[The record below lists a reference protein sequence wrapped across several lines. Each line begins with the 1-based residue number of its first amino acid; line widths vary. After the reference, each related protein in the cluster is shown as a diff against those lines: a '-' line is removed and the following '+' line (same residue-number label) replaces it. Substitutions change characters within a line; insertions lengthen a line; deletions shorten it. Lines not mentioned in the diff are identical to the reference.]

1 MSEPVL
7 ASVDRGVARI
17 ELNAPEQGNAL
28 GAELAEGLREA
39 VSGIAAR
46 SDLRAVLLTGRG
58 RSFCVGGDINGFR
71 SDLSALSDSL
81 GRSLSQLNATISQL
95 ADLPVPV
102 VTAVN
107 GSLGGGGIGL
117 ALCGD
122 IVLAADTAK
131 LRGGYTGIG
140 LTPDVGS
147 SLLLVQRVGLPRAK
161 RILFLNEPLDAAT
174 CEAWGLFDE
183 VHPEAQLSDRAEVL
197 VEQLRRSAT
206 GAIGRTKRLLHQAWR
221 ASMDEQLAAERRGMM
236 ASGGGAEAREGIAAF
251 LEKRAPDFNGAA

>member
-7 ASVDRGVARI
+7 ANVDRGVARI
-17 ELNAPEQGNAL
+17 ELNQPERGNAL
-28 GAELAEGLREA
+28 GTDLAEALCEA
-39 VSGIAAR
+39 VSRVAAR
-46 SDLRAVLLTGRG
+46 SDIRAVLLTGRG
-58 RSFCVGGDINGFR
+58 KAFCVGGDINRFR
-71 SDLSALSDSL
+71 SDLSDLPASL
-81 GRSLSQLNATISQL
+81 GRSLSRLNATIAEL

-107 GSLGGGGIGL
+107 GPLGGGGIGL

-174 CEAWGLFDE
+174 CQAWGLFDE
-183 VHPEAQLSDRAEVL
+183 VHPEAQLRDRAEAL

-206 GAIGRTKRLLHQAWR
+206 GAIGRAKRLLHQAWR
-221 ASMDEQLAAERRGMM
+221 SSMDEQLAAERRGMM
-236 ASGGGAEAREGIAAF
+236 ASGGSAEAREGVTAF
-251 LEKRAPDFNGAA
+251 LEKRAPDFDGTA